1 MALRKLFRLS
11 TRRLLFLALTPML
24 AGEAA
29 ASEQPQIRWYAVHGA
44 VADRNQSLNLGD
56 GSHSLLLKG
65 GWSCTV
71 GSTSKQMPAYEARTT
86 TCRKGAETFEFSVQ
100 CEPRRP
106 KDHAQIRFRHVT
118 GTVNDFIEVGCE
130 LANSAD

>member
-1 MALRKLFRLS
+1 MRKLFRLS
-11 TRRLLFLALTPML
+11 TRGLLFLAMVTML
-24 AGEAA
+24 AGEAV
-29 ASEQPQIRWYAVHGA
+29 ASERPKVRWYAVHGA

-65 GWSCTV
+65 GWSCRV

-106 KDHAQIRFRHVT
+106 KDHAQIRFRHAT
-118 GTVNDFIEVGCE
+118 GTVNDLIEVGCE
-130 LANSAD
+130 LADSAD